1 MITATAF
8 HQVPFALIFMM
19 AFITAPIIESIAK
32 PIATNECTTPS
43 KECAKTCF
51 DDEDFSARPRYF
63 VDGILDVIRGYECEY
78 TCKQGV
84 DPACLRC
91 IEQESEPLRNPNRIC
106 LAKCPDPNTCIPY
119 DQKFQH
125 LLSRLQQEGFTT
137 EFTTFKTLREKD
149 LMADLPAHI
158 ANLSPHRER
167 KGRTESVVY
176 RIFQNGSS
184 VGEAY
189 LVNVP
194 KQKNVPF
201 AVVKTTNRTINLYL
215 YRDASLKRIRFDE
228 NGNLIRRIE
237 KVQHELR
244 LPYDLLSCG
253 HICKQAT
260 MDALKDLQSL
270 GAHINATTLQTF
282 KEAYIPTCAMNCLTE
297 KVQYMLTMDRYN
309 FL

>member
-1 MITATAF
+1 MFITFHKVLLVIVLILVLIAEPITAD
-8 HQVPFALIFMM
+8 
-19 AFITAPIIESIAK
+19 
-32 PIATNECTTPS
+32 ECTTPS

-78 TCKQGV
+78 ACKQGV
-84 DPACLRC
+84 DFACLRC
-91 IEQESEPLRNPNRIC
+91 IEHESEPLRNPNHIC
-106 LAKCPDPNTCIPY
+106 LAKCPDPNTCIPH

-176 RIFQNGSS
+176 RVFQNGSS

-201 AVVKTTNRTINLYL
+201 AVVKTTNRAINLYL
-215 YRDASLKRIRFDE
+215 YREASLKRIRFDE
-228 NGNLIRRIE
+228 NGNLIRGIE

-244 LPYDLLSCG
+244 LPYNLLSCG
-253 HICKQAT
+253 HGCKQAT
-260 MDALKDLQSL
+260 TDTLKDLQSL

-282 KEAYIPTCAMNCLTE
+282 KEAYLPTCTIDCLTE
-297 KVQYMLTMDRYN
+297 TIQYMLTMNRYN
-309 FL
+309 SL

>member
-1 MITATAF
+1 M
-8 HQVPFALIFMM
+8 
-19 AFITAPIIESIAK
+19 K
-32 PIATNECTTPS
+32 
-43 KECAKTCF
+43 
-51 DDEDFSARPRYF
+51 
-63 VDGILDVIRGYECEY
+63 GYECEY

-84 DPACLRC
+84 DPACLHC
-91 IEQESEPLRNPNRIC
+91 IEYEPQPWRNPNRIC
-106 LAKCPDPNTCIPY
+106 LAKCPDPNTCIPH
-119 DQKFQH
+119 DQKFQY

-149 LMADLPAHI
+149 LLVDLPANV
-158 ANLSPHRER
+158 ANLLPHREW

-194 KQKNVPF
+194 KQRNVPF
-201 AVVKTTNRTINLYL
+201 AIVKTTNRAINFYL

-228 NGNLIRRIE
+228 NGNLLRKIE

-244 LPYDLLSCG
+244 LPYSLLFCG
-253 HICKQAT
+253 PRCKQAT
-260 MDALKDLQSL
+260 TDTLEDLQSL

-282 KEAYIPTCAMNCLTE
+282 KEAYIPTCTIDCLTE
-297 KVQYMLTMDRYN
+297 KIQHMLTMDRYN
-309 FL
+309 SL